1 MCYSSGWE
9 TVITWNRVIAL
20 RGKGPSRTMS
30 YHAVGGPWWEGQVN
44 HSGHIFLRL
53 GGVMGCSWLMFTVE
67 LSLWMSSCV
76 YSWHLYTADM
86 FTVDLCLQLNHV
98 NSWIVFTIDFLCLQL
113 TFDYNWSVVYNWVTF
128 TADLCLQLTCVHRV
142 LVFTLELSLQMPV
155 RWRQNWCRNGLLWCT
170 RKTLLS
176 DTSQSSWSS
185 M

>member
-1 MCYSSGWE
+1 M
-9 TVITWNRVIAL
+9 
-20 RGKGPSRTMS
+20 RGAS
-30 YHAVGGPWWEGQVN
+30 E
-44 HSGHIFLRL
+44 
-53 GGVMGCSWLMFTVE
+53 
-67 LSLWMSSCV
+67 SLWTYFPEVRRGYGYVYSWIKFVNVLLCLQLTFV
-76 YSWHLYTADM
+76 YSWHM

-98 NSWIVFTIDFLCLQL
+98 ISWIVFTIDFLCLQL

-155 RWRQNWCRNGLLWCT
+155 RRRQNWCRNGLLWCT